1 MADLL
6 KEDDADLFPPLID
19 AIDVAPG
26 YEKALG
32 AALDDDLTAPIDTAA
47 PVHWH
52 VLPPVDSPAP
62 LPEGTKPLS
71 AFVKGPPALA
81 RRLAAIG
88 VIETSEIG
96 GDLHASLREG
106 QRLVSCDGALWR
118 WDGFTVTAG
127 AQTTAATRL
136 SQRNRLA
143 EIRDQLAA
151 VEKNFET
158 ARQTHID
165 SQETAKEAAAQ
176 ERKARFDLQVHT
188 MRCHM
193 RAPPCKACGRNSRH
207 PVQVQSLAE
216 LLERVRADL
225 SETQEQRVAIESSVS
240 QLTDPVEA
248 RQRIGTLR
256 KEIETLRTTER
267 ERRSVYD
274 RIANEAEQRLARL
287 KVIANERTSWE
298 TRVGG
303 ARGRIEELQ
312 ARRSAETGQK
322 EQLAARPKEIE
333 TQRATLMDLITGS
346 ETKRGS
352 SRGPTC
358 GNGNR
363 AERS

>member
-1 MADLL
+1 
-6 KEDDADLFPPLID
+6 
-19 AIDVAPG
+19 
-26 YEKALG
+26 
-32 AALDDDLTAPIDTAA
+32 
-47 PVHWH
+47 
-52 VLPPVDSPAP
+52 
-62 LPEGTKPLS
+62 
-71 AFVKGPPALA
+71 
-81 RRLAAIG
+81 
-88 VIETSEIG
+88 
-96 GDLHASLREG
+96 
-106 QRLVSCDGALWR
+106 
-118 WDGFTVTAG
+118 
-127 AQTTAATRL
+127 
-136 SQRNRLA
+136 LA

-176 ERKARFDLQVHT
+176 ERKARFDLQSAYDALSHA
-188 MRCHM
+188 
-193 RAPPCKACGRNSRH
+193 RAAHAKLADETAGTRSR
-207 PVQVQSLAE
+207 VESLTE

-303 ARGRIEELQ
+303 ARGRIEELR

-346 ETKRGS
+346 ETKRNQAADRLAEMEIGLS
-352 SRGPTC
+352 EADAALRRTEAALGESREARVRTERIDGAKLGLRRRC
-358 GNGNR
+358 R
-363 AERS
+363 AHFRTSRQQTGDNSGRRGDRSRRRAAAA